1 MSSLSDSIR
10 AITALDTPSAAANTI
25 RARTTRRWGAFC
37 ERANAVSGFRIASSM
52 SKAAATGAAIVF
64 LPAAGAR
71 GFTDREEDHYRDRGS
86 PPARHAGQGTIQLM
100 ARLSDTAKTTL
111 QRRVAAH
118 HAQHWPQLSSLDVRW
133 RGSYA
138 YINAATPGG
147 DVQQLCRLKW
157 NGHHDHWGFA
167 IYLASRDGYEPNI
180 LPSGWPTGT
189 PEEAIDCAGLLYLND
204 WIQPSKD

>member
-1 MSSLSDSIR
+1 
-10 AITALDTPSAAANTI
+10 
-25 RARTTRRWGAFC
+25 
-37 ERANAVSGFRIASSM
+37 
-52 SKAAATGAAIVF
+52 
-64 LPAAGAR
+64 
-71 GFTDREEDHYRDRGS
+71 
-86 PPARHAGQGTIQLM
+86 M
-100 ARLSDTAKTTL
+100 ARLNDTAKTTL

-138 YINAATPGG
+138 YIDAATPDG

-157 NGHHDHWGFA
+157 NGHHDHWEFA

-204 WIQPSKD
+204 WTQPSKD

>member
-1 MSSLSDSIR
+1 
-10 AITALDTPSAAANTI
+10 
-25 RARTTRRWGAFC
+25 
-37 ERANAVSGFRIASSM
+37 
-52 SKAAATGAAIVF
+52 
-64 LPAAGAR
+64 
-71 GFTDREEDHYRDRGS
+71 
-86 PPARHAGQGTIQLM
+86 M
-100 ARLSDTAKTTL
+100 ARLTDTAKATL

-138 YINAATPGG
+138 YIDAATPDG
-147 DVQQLCRLKW
+147 DMWQLRRLKW
-157 NGHHDHWGFA
+157 NGHHDHWEFA

-204 WIQPSKD
+204 WAQPPKD

>member
-1 MSSLSDSIR
+1 MQVGVGCARHLPIIDASRR
-10 AITALDTPSAAANTI
+10 AVL
-25 RARTTRRWGAFC
+25 C
-37 ERANAVSGFRIASSM
+37 
-52 SKAAATGAAIVF
+52 GAAEGETGHPRNG
-64 LPAAGAR
+64 LAR
-71 GFTDREEDHYRDRGS
+71 ARDRGS
-86 PPARHAGQGTIQLM
+86 PPPRHAGQGTIQLM

-138 YINAATPGG
+138 YIDAATPDG

-157 NGHHDHWGFA
+157 NGHHDHWEFA

-189 PEEAIDCAGLLYLND
+189 PEEAIDCAGLLYLSD
-204 WIQPSKD
+204 WTQPSKD